1 MLILQHSSVRRFDLA
16 GTFAGLMD
24 LYERNYIGLR
34 RLIPELPPAGVVCRS
49 QVAGNLDVHLRVLER
64 FAYTSELSLTYYF
77 LRDAEAIAE
86 PDVRVRIYHDAR
98 QAEVLSSHLRT
109 WPDFQADPCPGLH
122 NRWRANRFLYK
133 WVHYC
138 LHQGHCF
145 QPVSGLDIETQ
156 PPLVMSAR

>member
-1 MLILQHSSVRRFDLA
+1 MLILQHNSVRYFDLA

-34 RLIPELPPAGVVCRS
+34 RLIPELPAAGVVCRS
-49 QVAGNLDVHLRVLER
+49 QVPGNLDLHLRVLER
-64 FAYTSELSLTYYF
+64 FPYTSELSLTYF
-77 LRDAEAIAE
+77 FQRDAELRAE

-98 QAEVLSSHLRT
+98 QAEVLSSHLRS

-133 WVHYC
+133 WVCYC
-138 LHQGHCF
+138 LHQGHRF
-145 QPVSGLDIETQ
+145 QPTSVVATETQ
-156 PPLVMSAR
+156 PPLLISAR